1 MITQLTGKIVSKT
14 PASIVMDVQGV
25 GYEVNISLNTYSVLQ
40 SMEQGTIQTYL
51 QVKEDGFTLWG
62 FSDGTEKQMFLLLIG
77 ISGVGAATAR
87 MMLSSLKPSEIAQ
100 AIIGGDLRTLESIKG
115 IGKKTAE
122 RIILELKDKLKK
134 QGWEGGKSVP
144 LGNTVEADALNALIA
159 LGIARPMAEQAIKKV
174 LNLQPAESLNL
185 ESIIKKA
192 LQNI

>member
-1 MITQLTGKIVSKT
+1 MITQLTGKIVAKT

-25 GYEVNISLNTYSVLQ
+25 GYEVNISLNTYSALQ
-40 SMEQGTIQTYL
+40 SIEQGTIQTYL

-87 MMLSSLKPSEIAQ
+87 MMLSSLKPKEIAQ
-100 AIIGGDLRTLESIKG
+100 AIIGSDLRLLESIKG

-134 QGWEGGKSVP
+134 QGWEGEKSVS

-185 ESIIKKA
+185 ETIIKKA